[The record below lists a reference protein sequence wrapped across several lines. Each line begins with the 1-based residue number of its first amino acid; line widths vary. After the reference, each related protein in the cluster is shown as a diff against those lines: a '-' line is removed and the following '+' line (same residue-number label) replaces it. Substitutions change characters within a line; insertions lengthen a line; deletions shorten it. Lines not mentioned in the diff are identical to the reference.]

1 LITKIIGYG
10 LLSLAISFL
19 GFSIYRATDTI
30 VPELQ
35 TMNTEIK
42 MIRQEIQQLKGNI
55 PGLTQMGTLQQTTN
69 EGQKVMER
77 AMKTDPRK
85 HIDPFGIFN

>member
-1 LITKIIGYG
+1 MTKIIGYV

-19 GFSIYRATDTI
+19 GFSIYRATDAI
-30 VPELQ
+30 VPELHAV
-35 TMNTEIK
+35 NTEIK

-55 PGLTQMGTLQQTTN
+55 PGLSQMDTLQQTTH

-77 AMKTDPRK
+77 AMNTDPIK
-85 HIDPFGIFN
+85 HMDPFGMFD